1 MTEQNI
7 SRRSLLKSVAG
18 SMAAGLCSPAVRL
31 LRRRNRPNPDVSN
44 NPFPAGASIVFPT
57 RNL

>member
-31 LRRRNRPNPDVSN
+31 LRRRNRPTGRIKQSVS
-44 NPFPAGASIVFPT
+44 AGASIVFPT